1 MLNEPRG
8 RLAYLDGMR
17 GVAILLVLL
26 FHAFARWPDLV
37 PYGDQ
42 YQSVPLFRVGF
53 IGVNLF
59 FIISGFVILM
69 TLESVHLSK
78 YYSPADGYGSSRR
91 CSSVQL
97 SFLQPRRFSPSA
109 PLANRCGGDDVH

>member
-69 TLESVHLSK
+69 TLE
-78 YYSPADGYGSSRR
+78 
-91 CSSVQL
+91 
-97 SFLQPRRFSPSA
+97 
-109 PLANRCGGDDVH
+109 